1 MRYLLEQV
9 LLVLIVG
16 ISAIYVVYAL
26 SPASFKRIMLS
37 WLIRCCGLK
46 VYTWLS
52 PRVGGCTHCA
62 TDLQKRRVLRQF
74 EQSKKRPSTTAP

>member
-26 SPASFKRIMLS
+26 SPVSFKRIMLS
-37 WLIRCCGLK
+37 WLIRCCGLR
-46 VYTWLS
+46 VYAWLS
-52 PRVGGCTHCA
+52 PRVGGCTQCA
-62 TDLQKRRVLRQF
+62 TDLQKRSVVRQF
-74 EQSKKRPSTTAP
+74 QQAKAPSKITTP